1 MARKKEIDNGYRPP
15 FLLSAKAV
23 GMACSCVQNHTCTQ
37 YSFCVS
43 LSGCLSAHVSDNP
56 QGAAIG
62 ENIFQHFVLST
73 IAGLSSREQSLK
85 GSNRYTL
92 RHGRRIISAD
102 HPSPSL
108 KDTESCVSLSG
119 CMPSRVA
126 DNPQGAAIGENIFQH
141 FVLSTIAGLSSRE
154 QSLKG
159 SNRYTLRHSRRI
171 IPAEHLSS
179 SLKGSNRY
187 TLRHGRRIIPSDHPS
202 PSLKGSDRD
211 CPMAQPLN
219 LHTTKTF

>member
-15 FLLSAKAV
+15 FSLSAKAV

-62 ENIFQHFVLST
+62 VYLSRHSVPSLT
-73 IAGLSSREQSLK
+73 ASSSNNKSLK

-92 RHGRRIISAD
+92 RHGRRII
-102 HPSPSL
+102 
-108 KDTESCVSLSG
+108 T
-119 CMPSRVA
+119 
-126 DNPQGAAIGENIFQH
+126 
-141 FVLSTIAGLSSRE
+141 
-154 QSLKG
+154 
-159 SNRYTLRHSRRI
+159 
-171 IPAEHLSS
+171 
-179 SLKGSNRY
+179 
-187 TLRHGRRIIPSDHPS
+187 SDHPS

-219 LHTTKTF
+219 LHTTKTL